1 MSFAYGAAQD
11 DARAI
16 LADFGRIVTVTREV
30 LAGADPADPDAGS
43 STVTRGNVLAA
54 ILPVGSSR
62 VGMNIGDTVIG
73 HEDVTIYAA
82 ADLPFAPEAND
93 KVTSALGTFRVLGV
107 TGLAPAGTVVFWEMT
122 GRR

>member
-1 MSFAYGAAQD
+1 MSFAYGAAQV

-30 LAGADPADPDAGS
+30 LAGADPAEPDAGS
-43 STVTRGNVLAA
+43 STVMSGDVMAA
-54 ILPVGSSR
+54 ILPVGR
-62 VGMNIGDTVIG
+62 GRLGMNVGDTVIG
-73 HEDVTIYAA
+73 HDDVTIYAA
-82 ADLPFAPEAND
+82 ADLPFSPEPND
-93 KVTSALGTFRVLGV
+93 KVTSTLGTFRVLGV

>member
-1 MSFAYGAAQD
+1 
-11 DARAI
+11 
-16 LADFGRIVTVTREV
+16 
-30 LAGADPADPDAGS
+30 
-43 STVTRGNVLAA
+43 
-54 ILPVGSSR
+54 
-62 VGMNIGDTVIG
+62 MNIGDTVIG

-93 KVTSALGTFRVLGV
+93 KVTSSLGTFRVLGV